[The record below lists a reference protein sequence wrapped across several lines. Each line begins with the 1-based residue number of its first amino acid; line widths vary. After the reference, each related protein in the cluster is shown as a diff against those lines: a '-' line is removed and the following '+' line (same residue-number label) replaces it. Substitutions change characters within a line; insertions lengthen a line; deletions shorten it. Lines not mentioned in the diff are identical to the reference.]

1 MNRWQGCWLP
11 FVKQRRGGV
20 AGLGDRRGMTTEKKS
35 ISTISLSLR
44 WCVVA
49 AAAAARRGNQV
60 FVHLAR
66 VFLGAIYSCRRKAAA
81 TPQLPLILVWVVYL
95 YVCVCAGRPADLIC
109 FFPLLGT
116 FEIHPTASSCIYI
129 HPSGGSSASLLLS
142 KGFSLPSRQYRSQY
156 TPARR
161 SHWGWVFYW
170 GVFFWRR
177 GGAFVVGDIV
187 LTQRYELEKGQT
199 LKNGRVH
206 RETQQQRRLRC
217 FPLFLVKDGLF
228 KASFDDVS
236 CLLIGWPPVVVER
249 DEAPSLHFA
258 HLPFI
263 GSDLGSSFVIG
274 SNRRLEA
281 GTYTFCR
288 LNGIIG
294 KNLVHWL
301 LLFCLVCINR

>member
-161 SHWGWVFYW
+161 SHWGWVFYRGFFFLETRRSICRW
-170 GVFFWRR
+170 WHCPHSAIWTRKGPDFEEWPRSSRDAAAAQVTLFSLIFSQRRAFQGFFWW
-177 GGAFVVGDIV
+177 
-187 LTQRYELEKGQT
+187 
-199 LKNGRVH
+199 
-206 RETQQQRRLRC
+206 C
-217 FPLFLVKDGLF
+217 
-228 KASFDDVS
+228 
-236 CLLIGWPPVVVER
+236 
-249 DEAPSLHFA
+249 
-258 HLPFI
+258 
-263 GSDLGSSFVIG
+263 
-274 SNRRLEA
+274 
-281 GTYTFCR
+281 
-288 LNGIIG
+288 
-294 KNLVHWL
+294 
-301 LLFCLVCINR
+301 

>member
-1 MNRWQGCWLP
+1 MFFGSRWLCPCRTRWD
-11 FVKQRRGGV
+11 
-20 AGLGDRRGMTTEKKS
+20 ADRPKRDKSLSLSRVSRKKKKS
-35 ISTISLSLR
+35 RGLKWTDDRDADCHLLSKEEEGLLGSETEGGWRPRKSLYRPSLSLR

-161 SHWGWVFYW
+161 SHWGWVFYR
-170 GVFFWRR
+170 GFFFWRR

-187 LTQRYELEKGQT
+187 LTQRYELERAR
-199 LKNGRVH
+199 LWRMAAFI
-206 RETQQQRRLRC
+206 ERRSSSAGYVV
-217 FPLFLVKDGLF
+217 FPYF
-228 KASFDDVS
+228 
-236 CLLIGWPPVVVER
+236 
-249 DEAPSLHFA
+249 
-258 HLPFI
+258 
-263 GSDLGSSFVIG
+263 
-274 SNRRLEA
+274 
-281 GTYTFCR
+281 
-288 LNGIIG
+288 
-294 KNLVHWL
+294 
-301 LLFCLVCINR
+301 

>member
-1 MNRWQGCWLP
+1 MRSCGCCCCTTWQSSFCSSR
-11 FVKQRRGGV
+11 Q
-20 AGLGDRRGMTTEKKS
+20 S
-35 ISTISLSLR
+35 
-44 WCVVA
+44 
-49 AAAAARRGNQV
+49 
-60 FVHLAR
+60 
-66 VFLGAIYSCRRKAAA
+66 FLGAIYSCRRKAAA

-170 GVFFWRR
+170 GVFLETRR
-177 GGAFVVGDIV
+177 SICRWWHCPHSAIW
-187 LTQRYELEKGQT
+187 TRKGQT

-301 LLFCLVCINR
+301 LLLLLLFCLVCINR